1 MSSAAEANKYRKLND
16 VEVDSIIIRS
26 DSGGAQDIKELVTGF
41 NIYENIDGS
50 YVTTTLDLIDN
61 INFVNS
67 FPVIGQETI
76 TIKFRTPGFGYEYT
90 TIRADVMKLGKR
102 SKSES
107 GNSEY
112 YQISCVSRDCLT
124 FETTRLSQSYEGTAS
139 GFINEILKS
148 SDSGGAATIVEHSN
162 PTSIWVIPNYSKM
175 KALKFLTSKCY
186 NSRSRLADF
195 FLFETTIGWMCRSL
209 SSMQSAKPVITYR
222 RALKSK
228 DGSVMKDFT
237 LIEDMQV
244 LSEYNRHKEIKR
256 GAHCG
261 SLLTFNWTNKTSYY
275 DVYSSSV
282 VWMNRQFDRGNI
294 EEYKTLPIKNRYDSN
309 PGNKISIRHQST
321 AINGID
327 EKSLE
332 HNVSRNE
339 ESRSNIVYNSN
350 SVVRKYDHPN
360 NYRKNLLTRRM
371 SITNFNPQRVIIKV
385 PGNSD
390 MIVGSTVELMVPSAK
405 SKKRIEKEQYDP
417 LLSGK
422 YIVTNVRH
430 KVDLLRSREY
440 TTYLELG
447 RNASSLV
454 VPDKNEFLG
463 TGPEDDERGT
473 ETNRFG
479 MRRT

>member
-1 MSSAAEANKYRKLND
+1 
-16 VEVDSIIIRS
+16 
-26 DSGGAQDIKELVTGF
+26 
-41 NIYENIDGS
+41 
-50 YVTTTLDLIDN
+50 
-61 INFVNS
+61 
-67 FPVIGQETI
+67 
-76 TIKFRTPGFGYEYT
+76 
-90 TIRADVMKLGKR
+90 
-102 SKSES
+102 
-107 GNSEY
+107 
-112 YQISCVSRDCLT
+112 
-124 FETTRLSQSYEGTAS
+124 
-139 GFINEILKS
+139 
-148 SDSGGAATIVEHSN
+148 
-162 PTSIWVIPNYSKM
+162 
-175 KALKFLTSKCY
+175 
-186 NSRSRLADF
+186 
-195 FLFETTIGWMCRSL
+195 
-209 SSMQSAKPVITYR
+209 MQSAKPVITYR